1 MSDLGQHQNYDNPP
15 PRHQCNYGG
24 GGDGVGGDVGGDVD
38 GDLDLVVRS
47 PVSCD
52 EECLPL
58 PRRGESGV

>member
-15 PRHQCNYGG
+15 PRDQYNYGG
-24 GGDGVGGDVGGDVD
+24 VCDGVGGDVGGDVD

-47 PVSCD
+47 SVSCD

-58 PRRGESGV
+58 PRREG